1 MSLSIFYLFSLVSLV
16 SLVSH
21 MGRIIAP
28 LPNPFIGDGVDP
40 GPGCCGA
47 QPTQPKEV
55 FMFVISFIV
64 LEPLKTPKGLICVVG
79 IDLLSIISMI

>member
-1 MSLSIFYLFSLVSLV
+1 
-16 SLVSH
+16 

-40 GPGCCGA
+40 GCCGA

-55 FMFVISFIV
+55 FVIVISFIV
-64 LEPLKTPKGLICVVG
+64 LVLFPLKTPKGLICVVG